1 MIQVSSSVNI
11 AGELQCSYNV
21 ATMSIRKHYIIIG
34 NRRHGY
40 TLRPARSVT
49 TLICRS
55 ANIEARFPNDEIPR
69 ILSELPKIIGQQSLE
84 SDSEAQNEVLRFRV
98 SQREKEE
105 IEDNATEAGYEYVSA
120 YLRDIALKKERG
132 D

>member
-1 MIQVSSSVNI
+1 M
-11 AGELQCSYNV
+11 
-21 ATMSIRKHYIIIG
+21 TIRKHYIIIG

-40 TLRPARSVT
+40 TLHPARSAT

-69 ILSELPKIIGQQSLE
+69 ILAELPNIIGELNPDE
-84 SDSEAQNEVLRFRV
+84 AIEAQNEVLRFRV

-105 IEDNATEAGYEYVSA
+105 IEDNAFKAGYEYVSA
-120 YLRDIALKKERG
+120 YLRDVALQREPE